1 VKISKKAEY
10 ALRAMVILADTPP
23 NQPHQIQD
31 LADKGSVPVKFL
43 EQILLMLKRSG
54 LLKSKRGVGGGYQ
67 LNREARTIS
76 VAEVIESIDGTLCSL
91 APDAAESPDFRGA
104 NGLRETLQKIDR
116 TVNDQL
122 RAQSLEDIL
131 ESESDAG
138 AGFMI

>member
-1 VKISKKAEY
+1 MKISKKAEY
-10 ALRAMVILADTPP
+10 ALRAMVILADSPP
-23 NQPHQIQD
+23 NKPHQIQD
-31 LADKGSVPVKFL
+31 LAQKGSVPVKFL

-76 VAEVIESIDGTLCSL
+76 VAEVIQAIDGTLCSL
-91 APDAAESPDFRGA
+91 APNAADLPDFRGA
-104 NGLRETLQKIDR
+104 NGLHETLQKIDS
-116 TVNDQL
+116 TVNEQL
-122 RAQSLEDIL
+122 WAQSLEDIL